1 MKAALHI
8 DDVIITPSEGSL
20 MLKRLGFTAAK
31 VVQRM
36 VTDESVIAVSG
47 GSTMAAMADEMPSSV
62 LHPWLYQPWWCW

>member
-1 MKAALHI
+1 
-8 DDVIITPSEGSL
+8 

-47 GSTMAAMADEMPSSV
+47 GSTMAAMADEILV
-62 LHPWLYQPWWCW
+62 VCCIPWLYQPVVVLVKSSNIKRM